1 VEQVALAS
9 KPITADVVP
18 EAAAAN
24 EDARSSAGT
33 VATNVV
39 VLADDPALLEM
50 LKHSLDG
57 RQRVWRADDPMHAA
71 DLLVAAQSGVLLVDA
86 ALTTHETPGL
96 IDRLHEQFPDLPIV
110 VAGRRDDE
118 IELGQRISN
127 GVVFR
132 FLHKPVSAERV
143 RNFIDAAVRRAGDR
157 PVAEPRKL
165 EFDAIAAARSI
176 RLPRLR
182 LDPALVRR
190 GARLAALPLGVAL
203 ALWALV
209 AIVQQRPWERVS
221 LPSLPAAVRPA
232 APVASSPPAGPSENA
247 RLLGAAAIALTQGRL
262 AEPEG
267 QNAIELYR
275 AVLIRDPGNR
285 EARDGLERTAQ
296 ALLARV
302 ELLLLAGDVTG
313 AAGALDAAR
322 SADPSHPRLEF
333 FSSQLQR
340 ERGRT
345 PAATPGTPGQGAAL
359 AELALA
365 GQVNG
370 LLAEANARM
379 QAGRLAG
386 GTDTAETL
394 VLEARRLSP
403 ADPGVQQAL
412 NALSGRMLLAS
423 REALGAGDS
432 RTATLWLDR
441 AEALGVDTTAV
452 ARLRAEMASMRL
464 ASAQEDLSRL
474 LALANQ
480 RIAQDRLL
488 EPATDSARH
497 YVDLLRA
504 TNPDYDGLAETERL
518 LAARLLER
526 ARSLTRD
533 GQYRQAERFIG
544 AADAAGARA
553 VDLAVVRDQ
562 VAAGQALE
570 RAAGEVLP
578 ESALTR
584 KAHQPVRYPV
594 RARDRR
600 IEGWVEV
607 EYTVARDGTTRDITV
622 LHASPEG
629 VFEDATLDAI
639 GAWLYEPRIVAG
651 QSVDQRVRLRVVYQ
665 LGGD

>member
-1 VEQVALAS
+1 MEQVALAS

-18 EAAAAN
+18 EAVAAN
-24 EDARSSAGT
+24 EDARSSAGS

-39 VLADDPALLEM
+39 VLASDPVLLEM
-50 LKHSLDG
+50 VKHSLDG
-57 RQRVWRADDPMHAA
+57 RQRVWRADDSMHAA

-157 PVAEPRKL
+157 PVAEPRRP

-176 RLPRLR
+176 RLPRPR
-182 LDPALVRR
+182 LDPALLRK
-190 GARLAALPLGVAL
+190 GARLAALPLLVAL

-209 AIVQQRPWERVS
+209 AIVKQRPWEQVS
-221 LPSLPAAVRPA
+221 LPDTPAAIRPA
-232 APVASSPPAGPSENA
+232 APVASSPPAGLSERT

-285 EARDGLERTAQ
+285 EARDGLARTAD
-296 ALLARV
+296 ALLGRV
-302 ELLLLAGDVTG
+302 EQLLLGGDFTG

-322 SADPSHPRLEF
+322 SADPTHPRLEF

-340 ERGRT
+340 ARETGPAAATVT
-345 PAATPGTPGQGAAL
+345 PAQSAAL
-359 AELALA
+359 ADLALSR
-365 GQVNG
+365 QVDG
-370 LLAEANARM
+370 LLAEASARM
-379 QAGRLAG
+379 KAGRLTG

-394 VLEARRLSP
+394 ILEARRLRP

-412 NALSGRMLLAS
+412 NALSGRMLLTA
-423 REALGAGDS
+423 REALGAGDPD
-432 RTATLWLDR
+432 TATRWLDQ

-452 ARLRAEMASMRL
+452 ARLRAEMDSMRL
-464 ASAQEDLSRL
+464 ASVQEDRSRL
-474 LALANQ
+474 LVLANQ
-480 RIAQDRLL
+480 RIAQGRLL

-504 TNPDYDGLAETERL
+504 ADPEFAGLAETERL
-518 LAARLLER
+518 LAAGLLER
-526 ARSLTRD
+526 AGSLSRD
-533 GQYRQAERFIG
+533 GQYAQAERFIG

-553 VDLAVVRDQ
+553 ADLAAVRGE
-562 VAAGQALE
+562 VEAGQALL
-570 RAAGEVLP
+570 RAASEVLP
-578 ESALTR
+578 ESALAR

-607 EYTVARDGTTRDITV
+607 EYTVAVDGTTRDITV
-622 LHASPEG
+622 LQASPEG
-629 VFEDATLDAI
+629 VFEDATLAAI
-639 GAWLYEPRIVAG
+639 GAWQYEPRIVAG
-651 QSVDQRVRLRVVYQ
+651 RPVDQRVRLRVVYQ
-665 LGGD
+665 LDGN

>member
-1 VEQVALAS
+1 VEQVTLAP
-9 KPITADVVP
+9 KPITADLVP
-18 EAAAAN
+18 DAAAAS
-24 EDARSSAGT
+24 EDARPSAGP

-71 DLLVAAQSGVLLVDA
+71 DLLVAAESGVLLVDA

-96 IDRLHEQFPDLPIV
+96 IDRLHAQFPDLPIV

-118 IELGQRISN
+118 VELGQRISN

-143 RNFIDAAVRRAGDR
+143 RNFVEAAVRRAGGR
-157 PVAEPRKL
+157 PVAETGRP
-165 EFDAIAAARSI
+165 EFDALAAARSI

-182 LDPALVRR
+182 LDPALLRK
-190 GARLAALPLGVAL
+190 GARLAALPLLVAL

-209 AIVQQRPWERVS
+209 AIVKQRPWEQVS
-221 LPSLPAAVRPA
+221 LPSLPVATRPA
-232 APVASSPPAGPSENA
+232 TPVASSPPAGQSENA

-285 EARDGLERTAQ
+285 EARDGLARTAD

-302 ELLLLAGDVTG
+302 EQLLLAGDFTG

-322 SADPSHPRLEF
+322 SANPTHPRLEF

-340 ERGRT
+340 ERESAPTSTSVT
-345 PAATPGTPGQGAAL
+345 PSQGAAL
-359 AELALA
+359 ADLALA

-379 QAGRLAG
+379 KAGRLAG
-386 GTDTAETL
+386 GTDTAEAL
-394 VLEARRLSP
+394 VLEARRLRP

-412 NALSGRMLLAS
+412 DALSSRMLLAA
-423 REALGAGDS
+423 REALSADDPQA
-432 RTATLWLDR
+432 ATLWLGR
-441 AEALGVDTTAV
+441 ADALGVDTAAV

-464 ASAQEDLSRL
+464 ASVQEDLSRL

-480 RIAQDRLL
+480 RIAQGRLL

-504 TNPDYDGLAETERL
+504 ASPDYDGLAETERL
-518 LAARLLER
+518 FTARLLEHAGGLSR
-526 ARSLTRD
+526 N
-533 GQYRQAERFIG
+533 GQYAQAERFIS

-553 VDLAVVRDQ
+553 ADLAAVRDQ
-562 VAAGQALE
+562 VATGRALE
-570 RAAGEVLP
+570 RAAGELLP
-578 ESALTR
+578 ESALVR
-584 KAHQPVRYPV
+584 RAHQPVRYPA

-607 EYTVARDGTTRDITV
+607 EYTVAMDGTTREITV
-622 LHASPEG
+622 LQASPEG

-639 GAWLYEPRIVAG
+639 GAWQYEPRVVAG
-651 QSVDQRVRLRVVYQ
+651 QPVDQRVRLRVVYQ

>member
-1 VEQVALAS
+1 MEQLALAS

-18 EAAAAN
+18 EAVAAN
-24 EDARSSAGT
+24 EDARPSAGT

-39 VLADDPALLEM
+39 VLAGDPTLLEM

-86 ALTTHETPGL
+86 GLTAHETPGL

-157 PVAEPRKL
+157 PVAEPRKP

-182 LDPALVRR
+182 LDPALLRK
-190 GARLAALPLGVAL
+190 GARLAALPLLVAL
-203 ALWALV
+203 ALWVLA
-209 AIVQQRPWERVS
+209 AIVEQRPWERVS
-221 LPSLPAAVRPA
+221 LPSMPAPTRPA
-232 APVASSPPAGPSENA
+232 APVASPPTPGQSENA

-285 EARDGLERTAQ
+285 EARDGLERTAE

-302 ELLLLAGDVTG
+302 EQQLLAGDFTG

-322 SADPSHPRLEF
+322 SADPTHPRLEF

-340 ERGRT
+340 ARDST
-345 PAATPGTPGQGAAL
+345 PAAATVTPGQGAVL
-359 AELALA
+359 ADLALA

-379 QAGRLAG
+379 KAGRLAG
-386 GTDTAETL
+386 GTESAETL
-394 VLEARRLSP
+394 VLEARRLRP
-403 ADPGVQQAL
+403 DDPGVQQAL

-423 REALGAGDS
+423 REALSAGDLD
-432 RTATLWLDR
+432 TATRWLDR
-441 AEALGVDTTAV
+441 AEALGVDTAAV
-452 ARLRAEMASMRL
+452 ARLRAEMASMQR
-464 ASAQEDLSRL
+464 ASVQEDLSRL
-474 LALANQ
+474 LAVANQ
-480 RIAQDRLL
+480 RIAQGRLL
-488 EPATDSARH
+488 DPATDSARH

-504 TNPDYDGLAETERL
+504 ASPDYDGLAETERL

-526 ARSLTRD
+526 AGSLSRD
-533 GQYRQAERFIG
+533 GQYAQAERFIS

-553 VDLAVVRDQ
+553 ADLAAVRGQLD
-562 VAAGQALE
+562 AGRALQ

-578 ESALTR
+578 ESALSR
-584 KAHQPVRYPV
+584 KAHAPVRYPA

-607 EYTVARDGTTRDITV
+607 EYTVAMDGTTRDITV
-622 LHASPEG
+622 LQASPEG
-629 VFEDATLDAI
+629 VFEDATLAAI
-639 GAWLYEPRIVAG
+639 GAWQYEPRIVAG
-651 QSVDQRVRLRVVYQ
+651 QPVDQRVRLRVVYQ
-665 LGGD
+665 LGGS